1 MVLNECVHRKIISE
15 KKWTDAEMEAM
26 RVPPNLRDYC
36 AQYIITW
43 HDCKAEEWPYTHR
56 CRKEKKDW
64 QHCQKEM

>member
-1 MVLNECVHRKIISE
+1 
-15 KKWTDAEMEAM
+15 MEAM